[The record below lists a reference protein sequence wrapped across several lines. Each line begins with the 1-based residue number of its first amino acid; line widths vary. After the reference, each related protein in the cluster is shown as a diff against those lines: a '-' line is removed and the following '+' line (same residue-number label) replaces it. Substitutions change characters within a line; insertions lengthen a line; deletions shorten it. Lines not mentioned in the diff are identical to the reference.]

1 MTGDYN
7 VGAMV
12 EWSPILLS
20 VVPNIMW
27 LDHEKLTGLPGRTLN
42 PDTQNQDVQGHQYWN
57 HRQGADMLK

>member
-1 MTGDYN
+1 
-7 VGAMV
+7 MV